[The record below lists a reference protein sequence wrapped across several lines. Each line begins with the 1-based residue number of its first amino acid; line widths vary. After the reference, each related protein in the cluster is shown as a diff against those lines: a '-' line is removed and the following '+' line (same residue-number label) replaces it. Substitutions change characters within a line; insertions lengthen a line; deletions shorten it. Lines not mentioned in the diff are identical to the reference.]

1 MPGSVQQRSPRRVLV
16 MQDDFFLS
24 DEICTA
30 LEEAKFEVMGP
41 FEAWSADLDI
51 ALEQRPDA
59 ALFDMKM
66 DRDKAKGVLARLD
79 SLSIPLVMAT
89 GHPHAKEAEQ
99 LANCSVVE
107 KPRSVSKV
115 IAAVKS
121 ALRLNARG
129 RTERG

>member
-1 MPGSVQQRSPRRVLV
+1 
-16 MQDDFFLS
+16 MQDDFFLA
-24 DEICTA
+24 DEICSA
-30 LEEAKFEVMGP
+30 LEEAKFEVVGP
-41 FEAWSADLDI
+41 FEAWSKDLDI

-66 DRDKAKGVLARLD
+66 DRDKARGVLARLD

-89 GHPHAKEAEQ
+89 GHPHAEDAEQ
-99 LANCSVVE
+99 LANCSVLE

-121 ALRLNARG
+121 ALRLKQRG
-129 RTERG
+129 RPENG